1 MGLAKLRIRKLLRRV
16 EIGGL
21 TAGLVLVVGCASP
34 VLHARQAITLTPD
47 ESVRLE
53 ELRGAAE
60 RVRVAYGHGCIVKHC
75 APDFLI
81 MDNLEAVA
89 IWDASAVRIRLLRRA
104 LAADVEPR
112 PAIAH
117 ELGHWLL
124 GHTDQN
130 CAGRAFECET
140 AANAEAVRVLVA
152 GWAVSHEEAVSLMYA
167 SLMGGLGRGRSLRG
181 HDEVCREVAA
191 FAQTFNRP
199 LPPCGA
205 QGE

>member
-1 MGLAKLRIRKLLRRV
+1 MGPARLRLRKLLRWV
-16 EIGGL
+16 EIAGL
-21 TAGLVLVVGCASP
+21 AAGLVLLVGCASP
-34 VLHARQAITLTPD
+34 VLHARQAINLTPD
-47 ESVRLE
+47 ESGRLE

-60 RVRVAYGHGCIVKHC
+60 RIRVAYGRGCIVKRC

-81 MDNLEAVA
+81 IDNLEAVA
-89 IWDASAVRIRLLRRA
+89 IWDASAFRIRLLRRA
-104 LAADVEPR
+104 LAPDVEPR

-130 CAGRAFECET
+130 CAGLAFECET

-167 SLMGGLGRGRSLRG
+167 SLMGGLRQGQPLRG
-181 HDEVCREVAA
+181 HEEVCREVAA

-199 LPPCGA
+199 LPPCGTP
-205 QGE
+205 GE